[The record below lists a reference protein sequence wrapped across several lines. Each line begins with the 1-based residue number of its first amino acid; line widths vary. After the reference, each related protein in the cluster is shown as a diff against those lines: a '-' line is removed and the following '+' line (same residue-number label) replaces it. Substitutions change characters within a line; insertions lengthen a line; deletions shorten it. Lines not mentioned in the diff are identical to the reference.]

1 MKEAKNLSTRVRGV
15 EWSFVP
21 LVDGTL
27 LVPIKDHPTCT
38 AVCGWRS
45 PERRGARA
53 EAEGVTLRVA
63 DEYDAT
69 TGYFGVIW
77 RRGRAGGGTHSTF
90 LVL

>member
-21 LVDGTL
+21 LVDGNL

-69 TGYFGVIW
+69 TGYFGVF
-77 RRGRAGGGTHSTF
+77 GAAAARAGTHSTF